1 MIHSYFSIRFPI
13 FNNSL
18 NCIMMDVRN
27 TTLEVRNRAVGMLE
41 GGITQINVAKEV
53 GKSIRTIKRWWL
65 KQKSGG
71 NLEHRPG
78 AGRPKKLSRVSKI
91 VIAKSLGKRRQSTR
105 S

>member
-13 FNNSL
+13 FDNSR

-27 TTLEVRNRAVGMLE
+27 TTLEVRNRAVGMLQ

-65 KQKSGG
+65 KQ
-71 NLEHRPG
+71 
-78 AGRPKKLSRVSKI
+78 
-91 VIAKSLGKRRQSTR
+91 
-105 S
+105 